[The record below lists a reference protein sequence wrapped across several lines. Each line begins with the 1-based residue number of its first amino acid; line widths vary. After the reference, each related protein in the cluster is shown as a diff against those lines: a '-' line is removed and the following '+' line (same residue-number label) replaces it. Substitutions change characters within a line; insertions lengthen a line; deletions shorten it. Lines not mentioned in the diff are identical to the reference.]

1 MKRIALTGGIASG
14 KSTVAGLLT
23 DCGVP
28 VVDADRLARQVVAPG
43 SEGLAAVVA
52 AFGPDVLD
60 AGGGL
65 DRAKMGR
72 MVFSDSQNRKKLESI
87 LHPRIAAAG
96 VAAMRELEEAG
107 HPLSVYEAAL
117 IFENGLED
125 AFDATLLVTASK
137 EHQMHRLQA
146 RDGLT
151 ESEALQRI
159 EAQMPLREKEQKAA
173 YVLRNEGSL
182 QQLEQDLKAIWNEL
196 TAPGLA

>member
-52 AFGPDVLD
+52 AFGSDVLD

-72 MVFSDSQNRKKLESI
+72 MVF
-87 LHPRIAAAG
+87 G
-96 VAAMRELEEAG
+96 
-107 HPLSVYEAAL
+107 LSL
-117 IFENGLED
+117 I
-125 AFDATLLVTASK
+125 
-137 EHQMHRLQA
+137 H
-146 RDGLT
+146 
-151 ESEALQRI
+151 I
-159 EAQMPLREKEQKAA
+159 
-173 YVLRNEGSL
+173 
-182 QQLEQDLKAIWNEL
+182 
-196 TAPGLA
+196 